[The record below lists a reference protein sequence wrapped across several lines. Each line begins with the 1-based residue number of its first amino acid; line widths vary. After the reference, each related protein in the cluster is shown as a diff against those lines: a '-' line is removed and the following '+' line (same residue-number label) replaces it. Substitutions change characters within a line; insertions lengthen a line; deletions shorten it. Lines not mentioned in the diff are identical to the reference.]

1 MDRNEIKIH
10 SFQTLSPRVV
20 YERPYDETT
29 RRFIVEGLSVNFVYR
44 NIDATIII
52 NTDRV
57 LDYEEM
63 KDKII
68 EEFNW

>member
-1 MDRNEIKIH
+1 M
-10 SFQTLSPRVV
+10 
-20 YERPYDETT
+20 
-29 RRFIVEGLSVNFVYR
+29 EGLSVNFVYR

-68 EEFNW
+68 EEFN